1 MMQELNVLALVKGHE
16 RYVFVYDDAS
26 HLALIEALQAWAMRP
41 DLSFSWFD
49 AAVLA
54 DRSQQQLQAA
64 GSSQMEAAVRRQRA
78 SLAEGE

>member
-1 MMQELNVLALVKGHE
+1 MTQELNVLALVKGHE

-26 HLALIEALQAWAMRP
+26 QVALIEALQAWAMRP

-54 DRSQQQLQAA
+54 DRSQQQLMAA
-64 GSSQMEAAVRRQRA
+64 QTPQVEAAVRRQRA
-78 SLAEGE
+78 GLPEGD